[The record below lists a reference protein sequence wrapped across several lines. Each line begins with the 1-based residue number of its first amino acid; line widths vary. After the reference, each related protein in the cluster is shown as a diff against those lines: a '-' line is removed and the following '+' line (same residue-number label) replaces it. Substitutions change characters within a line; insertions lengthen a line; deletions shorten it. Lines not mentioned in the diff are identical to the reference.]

1 MTSHPDLKSAS
12 HRTVTG
18 PPTAAPIRPGHFP
31 TGGRNDERCK
41 ASGSGVSYKEFVSAV
56 QEVGALETTRETE
69 AATLMKWDH
78 EQSTRQLEEAD
89 RRERPWQPER
99 RRKHLQLELVL
110 DLDRTPAGRPVFDV
124 DRVAAPVETPALAT
138 PDPSCGFE
146 RVFGPDWRTRYP
158 AIAGGLDEARR
169 QRTSPTAPADD
180 PRRSGPPPGEQG
192 SAFENRNSGDRWLE
206 DPHLRGA
213 PSRRKTVVSRRKRS
227 RNLGGASLDP
237 RLPKLSGRA
246 K

>member
-1 MTSHPDLKSAS
+1 MM
-12 HRTVTG
+12 
-18 PPTAAPIRPGHFP
+18 
-31 TGGRNDERCK
+31 
-41 ASGSGVSYKEFVSAV
+41 SGARLQGQAIKEFVSAV

-69 AATLMKWDH
+69 AAALMKRDH

-89 RRERPWQPER
+89 RRERAWQTER
-99 RRKHLQLELVL
+99 RRENLELDLDL
-110 DLDRTPAGRPVFDV
+110 DLDRTPAGRPVSDV
-124 DRVAAPVETPALAT
+124 DQVAATVDTPEVAA

-146 RVFGPDWRTRYP
+146 SVFGPDWRTKYP
-158 AIAGGLDEARR
+158 AIAGGVAEARR

-180 PRRSGPPPGEQG
+180 PRQSGPPPGEQG

-206 DPHLRGA
+206 NPHPGGA
-213 PSRRKTVVSRRKRS
+213 PSRRKTVVSRRKN
-227 RNLGGASLDP
+227 RNPGDASVDP

>member
-1 MTSHPDLKSAS
+1 MM
-12 HRTVTG
+12 
-18 PPTAAPIRPGHFP
+18 
-31 TGGRNDERCK
+31 
-41 ASGSGVSYKEFVSAV
+41 SGARLQGQAISYKEFVSAV

-78 EQSTRQLEEAD
+78 EQNTRQLEEAD
-89 RRERPWQPER
+89 RRERAWQPER
-99 RRKHLQLELVL
+99 RREYLQLELH
-110 DLDRTPAGRPVFDV
+110 LDRTPAGPPVFDV
-124 DRVAAPVETPALAT
+124 DQVAAPVETPALAT

-158 AIAGGLDEARR
+158 AIGGGVDEARR

-206 DPHLRGA
+206 NPHLRGA
-213 PSRRKTVVSRRKRS
+213 PSRRKTVVSRRKPVV
-227 RNLGGASLDP
+227 L
-237 RLPKLSGRA
+237 RA
-246 K
+246 PL